1 MTDPGLPGD
10 LASLEPLEPLD
21 TAGMAAPANVTDD
34 AALQIMRSGL
44 PAPAF
49 NPFCRDKSLY
59 KFLFAGV
66 VMFVGC
72 LMPFSA
78 DYAQVGYKT
87 MSGGLYLVIAIAM
100 IWTWWAAIHNNRTT
114 GASLKWLLLSG
125 APLIAGIMI
134 LIGFDAVAALATA
147 KAHGI
152 LPNTAETSAT
162 WGALF
167 DDLFTAGRPSD
178 DAPAAAARA
187 ETFWRLLGPGRL
199 FVMIGGLIAELGFFG
214 GILGGAKKNK
224 QNKQMK
230 QMAASE
236 RKRK

>member
-21 TAGMAAPANVTDD
+21 TVGMAVAPGVPDD
-34 AALQIMRSGL
+34 AALQVMRSGL

-87 MSGGLYLVIAIAM
+87 MSGGLYMLIAIAM

-114 GASLKWLLLSG
+114 GASLKWLLFC
-125 APLIAGIMI
+125 AFPLIAGIMI
-134 LIGFDAVAALATA
+134 LVGFDPAQALAAA

-152 LPNTAETSAT
+152 LPANAESST
-162 WGALF
+162 WGTLF
-167 DDLFTAGRPSD
+167 DDLFTAGRPSE

-199 FVMIGGLIAELGFFG
+199 FVMLGGLIAELGFFG

-224 QNKQMK
+224 QDKQAK